1 MLPGI
6 GDTDHAPGRTQ
17 SLYRKYR
24 PTTFEDDELVGQEH
38 ISRTLRNAIARGRVA
53 HAYLFCGPRGT
64 GKTSTARLLAKA
76 VNCLDQN
83 PEQRPCNR
91 CANCTSINN
100 GSATDIVEIDAAS
113 NRGIDDMRELRE
125 RVNYAPV
132 QLKTKFY
139 IIDEAHQVTKDGF
152 NAFLKTLEEPPP
164 NTTFILATTDPDK
177 LPETI
182 ASRCQRFDFRRIP
195 RDQMVMHMRRV
206 AEQEGIAIDD
216 DVLEIVA
223 RRATGSLRDGLSL
236 IDMLATSAG
245 EQSEGRV
252 DTALARRMLGLTD
265 DGWEYDLIRALAERD
280 VPAGLTV
287 IGGVVDAG
295 HDMRSFGRRV
305 LELLRLLMLVRAGAD
320 PIESNDTVRELA
332 GKFELAQL
340 LHINRQFAD
349 VDFKIRSGSFP
360 QLPLELAFVGSL
372 VEAQGGQIAAAAPS
386 YGQSGGSARPVEQ
399 NRRPM
404 ETQPRR
410 SEPEAGPSRPEP
422 IRSQPAQRD
431 TSSEQ
436 PEPQPDTSTASST
449 ALARVS
455 AGSSSDPA
463 LFQRISSSWERVRT
477 EVKAVDRKVE
487 ALLASTDPGSV
498 AGDALFV
505 IAAYPFH
512 ASKLNDTRVRGIVE
526 DAVERVIGQR
536 LTTTFVLREELPGS
550 SSSAGT
556 PPGEM
561 PTSSWSRPAS
571 AASPPSS
578 KPSNGIHEDD
588 LPFDDEFAPP
598 EEDEFKRNVKAVLNA
613 EEVTDPDEI
622 ARIP

>member
-1 MLPGI
+1 MLPGL
-6 GDTDHAPGRTQ
+6 GDADRAPGRTQ

-76 VNCLDQN
+76 VNCLNDDPQR
-83 PEQRPCNR
+83 RPCNE
-91 CANCTSINN
+91 CASCIAINN

-113 NRGIDDMRELRE
+113 NRGIDDMRDLRE

-132 QLKTKFY
+132 QLKTKLY
-139 IIDEAHQVTKDGF
+139 IIDEAHQVTKDAF

-195 RDQMVMHMRRV
+195 REGMVAHMRRV
-206 AEQEGIAIDD
+206 ADREGIAIDD

-236 IDMLATSAG
+236 IDMLATAAG
-245 EQSEGRV
+245 ELADGRIDV
-252 DTALARRMLGLTD
+252 ALARRMLGMTD
-265 DGWEYDLIRALAERD
+265 DGWEYELIRALADRD
-280 VPAGLTV
+280 VTAGLTV
-287 IGGVVDAG
+287 IGNVVDAG
-295 HDMRSFGRRV
+295 HDMRSFGRRL

-320 PIESNDTVRELA
+320 PVESNDTIRELA
-332 GKFELAQL
+332 DRFELAQL
-340 LHINRQFAD
+340 LHINRQFAE

-372 VEAQGGQIAAAAPS
+372 VEQPGGVAQAATPAYVPPVSPS
-386 YGQSGGSARPVEQ
+386 RSDPTPRREFTAQRPVPQTAVE
-399 NRRPM
+399 
-404 ETQPRR
+404 R
-410 SEPEAGPSRPEP
+410 SFEPPAAT
-422 IRSQPAQRD
+422 AQRPV
-431 TSSEQ
+431 S
-436 PEPQPDTSTASST
+436 QPDTPPPTPPTPPRASASS
-449 ALARVS
+449 
-455 AGSSSDPA
+455 AGDGD
-463 LFQRISSSWERVRT
+463 LFQRVAANWERVRT

-498 AGDALFV
+498 AGDSLFV

-512 ASKLNDTRVRGIVE
+512 AAKLNDTRVRGIVE
-526 DAVERVIGQR
+526 DAVERVVGQR
-536 LTTTFVLREELPGS
+536 LNTTFVLRDELPGAPATAATPS
-550 SSSAGT
+550 GESPPSA
-556 PPGEM
+556 
-561 PTSSWSRPAS
+561 WSRPSTPA
-571 AASPPSS
+571 PPTT
-578 KPSNGIHEDD
+578 PSNGVREDEP
-588 LPFDDEFAPP
+588 PFDDDILPSQD
-598 EEDEFKRNVKAVLNA
+598 DEFTRNVKAMLNA